1 MKGRHNQDV
10 VDFKKERR
18 SQDGGLSNNERKT
31 QPKIGGLSER
41 RKKDTIK
48 DGGLSKKPTKERRNQ
63 NGGLST
69 KRKETQPT
77 MADLTNKDEA
87 RHLFEVCINEEE
99 GRSQDGELSVCEG
112 YYHK

>member
-1 MKGRHNQDV
+1 
-10 VDFKKERR
+10 VDFQLNKRKKDTTRIGGPERR
-18 SQDGGLSNNERKT
+18 KKDT
-31 QPKIGGLSER
+31 TKIGGLSER